1 MPRSTWSE
9 DDLER
14 IDRHDKIR
22 IASLRFDGTLSRSQI
37 VWAVSLNGR
46 LYVRSVNGPG
56 VAWYLDA
63 RQRHEGQLT
72 ARGIARDVAMLDLDH
87 TSSLEDLIDDAY
99 RTKYAR
105 HRGPL
110 AFHTAEQARAT
121 TLELLPR

>member
-1 MPRSTWSE
+1 VTQATWSE

-14 IDRHDKIR
+14 IDRHDKVR
-22 IASLRFDGTLSRSQI
+22 IASLRPDGTLSSSQI
-37 VWAVSLNGR
+37 IWAVSLNGR

-56 VAWYLDA
+56 AAWYLA
-63 RQRHEGQLT
+63 TRQRHEGRLT
-72 ARGIARDVAMLDLDH
+72 ARGIIEDVAMLDLDH

-99 RTKYAR
+99 RIKYAR
-105 HRGPL
+105 YRGPV